1 MADDSAAADDAPSS
15 SMIAGSHRF
24 LWLSDVHLDPMYG
37 TPLAF
42 AASYYPDADCGA
54 GMSADADDD
63 AAAPYYFGRYGCDSP
78 PALVGGALDAAI
90 EAFETTSSGGE
101 EGGGGRRQRPS
112 LVIVTGDAIRHGID
126 QIFSGGDFSEGAES
140 KADNG
145 TTTTSSEAK
154 AGDEAGDEAASAP
167 WHEAA
172 MDEAGKVVRSFA
184 SIMRTSFPD
193 SVIVYALGNND
204 VVPDYYLALFDDVVV
219 DDDGVAREEGIAT
232 IPTPG
237 TAGMLGVLYD
247 ALVVGG
253 DDDDDDD
260 DDVSILTSADAST
273 FLAGGYYSRTIHDG
287 SLVVLSLNTI
297 LYSSFHEPIM
307 RHRDI
312 DDPGG
317 QFAWMRKI
325 LSGCRREVETC
336 RSAMIVGH
344 VPPAMGSFRHQQL
357 WREGYIRT

>member
-1 MADDSAAADDAPSS
+1 MADDAAATADPPSTSS

-42 AASYYPDADCGA
+42 AASYYPDADC
-54 GMSADADDD
+54 ADADD
-63 AAAPYYFGRYGCDSP
+63 AAASYFGRYGCDSP

-154 AGDEAGDEAASAP
+154 AGDEAAEEAASAP

-172 MDEAGKVVRSFA
+172 MD
-184 SIMRTSFPD
+184 
-193 SVIVYALGNND
+193 
-204 VVPDYYLALFDDVVV
+204 
-219 DDDGVAREEGIAT
+219 
-232 IPTPG
+232 
-237 TAGMLGVLYD
+237 
-247 ALVVGG
+247 
-253 DDDDDDD
+253 
-260 DDVSILTSADAST
+260 
-273 FLAGGYYSRTIHDG
+273 
-287 SLVVLSLNTI
+287 
-297 LYSSFHEPIM
+297 
-307 RHRDI
+307 
-312 DDPGG
+312 
-317 QFAWMRKI
+317 
-325 LSGCRREVETC
+325 
-336 RSAMIVGH
+336 
-344 VPPAMGSFRHQQL
+344 
-357 WREGYIRT
+357 